1 MDRFTPQE
9 RGIIVSMFLRNNSSV
24 IRTQREFRRRFHHRP
39 APIGRTIRRFATRLE
54 ATGSTLDRPKSG
66 RPRTGRS
73 AENIDAVRE
82 DVEECPE
89 TSTRR
94 RATQLGISR
103 RTLQRILVK
112 DLKMFPYKTQMTHQL
127 LPADHRARLD
137 YCQRVINLN
146 LEEDDFPSK
155 LVMSDEA
162 HFHLSGHVNKQNT
175 RFWGT
180 DNPRIIQETPLH
192 PLKVTVWCG
201 ICVDRVIGPYF
212 FEDAGGNAITVTGE
226 RYRTMLR
233 EFLIPSLDEL
243 GLEHIW
249 FQQDGATAHTARDTM
264 DLVRDA
270 FPGRVI
276 SRFGDLP
283 WPARSPDL
291 TSPDFFLWGFLKSR
305 VYVNKPQTLAALKE
319 NIRQEITNISQE
331 VLRQVMQNVINRAQ
345 MCINS
350 GGHHLKDIIFKS

>member
-1 MDRFTPQE
+1 
-9 RGIIVSMFLRNNSSV
+9 MFLRNNSSV
-24 IRTQREFRRRFHHRP
+24 IRTQREFRRRFPHRP
-39 APIGRTIRRFATRLE
+39 APIGRTIRRV
-54 ATGSTLDRPKSG
+54 PKSG

-192 PLKVTVWCG
+192 PLKVTVLYW
-201 ICVDRVIGPYF
+201 Y
-212 FEDAGGNAITVTGE
+212 AGGNAITVTGE

-249 FQQDGATAHTARDTM
+249 FQKDGATAHTARDTM

>member
-1 MDRFTPQE
+1 
-9 RGIIVSMFLRNNSSV
+9 MFLRNNSSV
-24 IRTQREFRRRFHHRP
+24 IRTQREFRRRFPHRP
-39 APIGRTIRRFATRLE
+39 APIGRTIRRVATRLE
-54 ATGSTLDRPKSG
+54 ATGSTLDRPK
-66 RPRTGRS
+66 
-73 AENIDAVRE
+73 
-82 DVEECPE
+82 
-89 TSTRR
+89 
-94 RATQLGISR
+94 

-192 PLKVTVWCG
+192 PLKVTVW
-201 ICVDRVIGPYF
+201 Y
-212 FEDAGGNAITVTGE
+212 AGGNAITVTGE

-233 EFLIPSLDEL
+233 EFLIPSLDKL

-291 TSPDFFLWGFLKSR
+291 TSPDFFLWCFLKSR

>member
-1 MDRFTPQE
+1 
-9 RGIIVSMFLRNNSSV
+9 MFLRNNSSV
-24 IRTQREFRRRFHHRP
+24 IRTQREFRRRFPHRP

-82 DVEECPE
+82 YVEECPE

-155 LVMSDEA
+155 LVM
-162 HFHLSGHVNKQNT
+162 K
-175 RFWGT
+175 
-180 DNPRIIQETPLH
+180 TPLH

-331 VLRQVMQNVINRAQ
+331 VLRQIMQNVINRAQ

-350 GGHHLKDIIFKS
+350 GGHHLKVIIFKS

>member
-1 MDRFTPQE
+1 
-9 RGIIVSMFLRNNSSV
+9 MFLRNNSSV
-24 IRTQREFRRRFHHRP
+24 IRTQREFRRRFPHP
-39 APIGRTIRRFATRLE
+39 
-54 ATGSTLDRPKSG
+54 TGSTLDRPKSG
-66 RPRTGRS
+66 RPRKGRS

-155 LVMSDEA
+155 LVM
-162 HFHLSGHVNKQNT
+162 K
-175 RFWGT
+175 
-180 DNPRIIQETPLH
+180 TPLH

-243 GLEHIW
+243 GLEHFRLLSLGFFEISGVCE
-249 FQQDGATAHTARDTM
+249 QATDSRSSKRKHSSRNNEHIAGSVTASY
-264 DLVRDA
+264 A
-270 FPGRVI
+270 
-276 SRFGDLP
+276 
-283 WPARSPDL
+283 
-291 TSPDFFLWGFLKSR
+291 KCH
-305 VYVNKPQTLAALKE
+305 K
-319 NIRQEITNISQE
+319 
-331 VLRQVMQNVINRAQ
+331 
-345 MCINS
+345 
-350 GGHHLKDIIFKS
+350 

>member
-1 MDRFTPQE
+1 
-9 RGIIVSMFLRNNSSV
+9 MFLRNNSSV
-24 IRTQREFRRRFHHRP
+24 IRTQREFRRRFPQHS
-39 APIGRTIRRFATRLE
+39 TIRRFATRLE

-73 AENIDAVRE
+73 AENIDAVRK

-155 LVMSDEA
+155 LVM
-162 HFHLSGHVNKQNT
+162 K
-175 RFWGT
+175 
-180 DNPRIIQETPLH
+180 TPLH

-212 FEDAGGNAITVTGE
+212 FEDAGGNAITVNGE